1 MQKVVSALLVLL
13 LLCTVAAFPVKV
25 SAAAVSSQPPEIRSE
40 SAVLIDAVSGQ
51 VLYQKNM
58 DRKMYPA
65 SITKIM
71 TGLLAL
77 EKGDLTKKL
86 TMSYDAVFSIDRNSS
101 HIALDVDEEITL
113 EQALYALSIA
123 SANDAAN
130 GIAEQ
135 IGGTMENFSVL
146 MNEAAVKAGAEN
158 TNFTNAH
165 GLPDNNHYTTAYDM
179 AKITAAALKLP
190 KFIEIFSAKRYEI
203 PPTNKQPETR
213 MLWNSNKFINGEIP
227 YEGIL
232 MSKTGW
238 TSESQHTLV
247 TAAKRGDTTLI
258 AVVMKSSNT
267 RDKWKDTT
275 ALFDYG
281 FNGFTP
287 VKISKERLEKSSP
300 TEMVT
305 ADNSQ
310 VRTVFTAASDVSL
323 LIPADKTMDDVSIA
337 YGEPKINETKNQAQL
352 PVCISLNDSLDTDNL
367 TKLVDVDIDMSSQI
381 SVLNTKETTDGSNA
395 QENASSVY
403 LSEKET
409 RGPIFLLFILL
420 SVIFLF
426 LVKRGDI
433 RRYRGRQ
440 KRKARRKRIYRHS
453 DN

>member
-58 DRKMYPA
+58 DQKMYPA

-77 EKGDLTKKL
+77 EKGDLTQKL

-135 IGGTMENFSVL
+135 LGGTMENFSVL
-146 MNEAAVKAGAEN
+146 MNEAAVKAGAKN

-165 GLPDNNHYTTAYDM
+165 GLPDDNHYTTAYDM

-310 VRTVFTAASDVSL
+310 IRTVFTAASDVSL
-323 LIPADKTMDDVSIA
+323 LIPADKTMDNISIA
-337 YGEPKINETKNQAQL
+337 YGEPKIDETKNQAQL
-352 PVCISLNDSLDTDNL
+352 PVCISLNDSPDTDNL

-381 SVLNTKETTDGSNA
+381 STLSTKETTNDSSA

-409 RGPIFLLFILL
+409 RGPIFLFFILL
-420 SVIFLF
+420 SAIFLF
-426 LVKRGDI
+426 LVKRWDI
-433 RRYRGRQ
+433 KRCRNRQ
-440 KRKARRKRIYRHS
+440 K
-453 DN
+453 